1 MVGWLRKEG
10 SELGLIRR
18 AAAWLTKVLDHLAS
32 FEDRRKAFVST
43 ASSSFSIPTELQMY
57 TYGASRSPV
66 SLPISPGDRYAA
78 KDIRG
83 IVAGEAGGKLGDKVE
98 AHQEGEAARR
108 NKGKDAGRPKQK

>member
-1 MVGWLRKEG
+1 LGKES
-10 SELGLIRR
+10 SELNLVRR

-57 TYGASRSPV
+57 AYGASRSPV
-66 SLPISPGDRYAA
+66 SLPISPGDRYAT

-83 IVAGEAGGKLGDKVE
+83 IITGEAGRKLGERAKE
-98 AHQEGEAARR
+98 RKKEEAARQ
-108 NKGKDAGRPKQK
+108 NTGKDADRLKQT

>member
-1 MVGWLRKEG
+1 MGKEG
-10 SELGLIRR
+10 SELSLIRR
-18 AAAWLTKVLDHLAS
+18 SVAWLMKILDHLAS

-66 SLPISPGDRYAA
+66 SLPISLGDRYAA

-83 IVAGEAGGKLGDKVE
+83 IVANEAGSEFGKRVE
-98 AHQEGEAARR
+98 ECQEREAARQ
-108 NKGKDAGRPKQK
+108 NKGKDADRLKQI

>member
-1 MVGWLRKEG
+1 LRKEG

-43 ASSSFSIPTELQMY
+43 ASSSFSILTELQMY

-83 IVAGEAGGKLGDKVE
+83 IIADEAGSKFEKRVE
-98 AHQEGEAARR
+98 ERQEREAARQS
-108 NKGKDAGRPKQK
+108 KGKDADRLKQI